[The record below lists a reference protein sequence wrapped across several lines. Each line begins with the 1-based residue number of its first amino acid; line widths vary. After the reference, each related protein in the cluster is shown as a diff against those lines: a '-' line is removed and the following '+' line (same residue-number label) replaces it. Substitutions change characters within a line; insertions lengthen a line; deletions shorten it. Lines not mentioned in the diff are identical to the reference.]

1 MAEPFSSG
9 AATVIAVNSGT
20 TTSVISVGLTTL
32 FIGWFGS
39 AGAEVM
45 MLILSAIAGC
55 SIGLSGQNKNY
66 IESILFIIR
75 GILLSVVLAKAL
87 SFTIVTWYPSVDSPF
102 LPTVIAF
109 LLGFSVDNIPMYIRG
124 TLAFLVQKV
133 KGGRSND
140 Q

>member
-1 MAEPFSSG
+1 MPEP
-9 AATVIAVNSGT
+9 VMT
-20 TTSVISVGLTTL
+20 TTGAIGTASASTFSVGLVTL
-32 FIGWFGS
+32 FVGWFGS

-66 IESILFIIR
+66 VESILFIIR

-102 LPTVIAF
+102 LPTIIAF
-109 LLGFSVDNIPMYIRG
+109 LLGFSVDSIPMYIRG

-140 Q
+140 

>member
-1 MAEPFSSG
+1 MPEP
-9 AATVIAVNSGT
+9 VIT
-20 TTSVISVGLTTL
+20 TTGAIGTASASTFSVGLTTL

-45 MLILSAIAGC
+45 MLILAAIAGC

-66 IESILFIIR
+66 VESILFFIR

-133 KGGRSND
+133 KGGISND
-140 Q
+140 K

>member
-1 MAEPFSSG
+1 MPEP
-9 AATVIAVNSGT
+9 VIT
-20 TTSVISVGLTTL
+20 TTGAISTASASTFSVGLTTL

-66 IESILFIIR
+66 VESILFILR

-124 TLAFLVQKV
+124 TLTFLVQKV

>member
-1 MAEPFSSG
+1 MPEP
-9 AATVIAVNSGT
+9 VMT
-20 TTSVISVGLTTL
+20 TTGAIGTASASTFSVGLTTL

-66 IESILFIIR
+66 VESILFIVR

-102 LPTVIAF
+102 LPTIIAF
-109 LLGFSVDNIPMYIRG
+109 LLGFSVDSIPMYIRG
-124 TLAFLVQKV
+124 TLTFLVQKI

-140 Q
+140 

>member
-1 MAEPFSSG
+1 MPEPVITTG
-9 AATVIAVNSGT
+9 AIGT
-20 TTSVISVGLTTL
+20 ASASTFSVGLVTL
-32 FIGWFGS
+32 FVGWFGS

-45 MLILSAIAGC
+45 MLVLSAIAGC

-66 IESILFIIR
+66 VESILFIIR

-109 LLGFSVDNIPMYIRG
+109 LLGFSVDSIPMYIRG

-140 Q
+140 

>member
-1 MAEPFSSG
+1 MPEP
-9 AATVIAVNSGT
+9 VIT
-20 TTSVISVGLTTL
+20 TTGAIGTASASTFSVGLVTL
-32 FIGWFGS
+32 FVGWFGS

-66 IESILFIIR
+66 VESILFIIR

-109 LLGFSVDNIPMYIRG
+109 LLGFSVDSIPMYIRG

-140 Q
+140 K

>member
-1 MAEPFSSG
+1 MPEP
-9 AATVIAVNSGT
+9 VIT
-20 TTSVISVGLTTL
+20 TTGAIGTASASTFSVGLTTL

-66 IESILFIIR
+66 VESILFIIR

-109 LLGFSVDNIPMYIRG
+109 LLGFSVDSIPMYIRG
-124 TLAFLVQKV
+124 TLAFLVQKI

-140 Q
+140 

>member
-1 MAEPFSSG
+1 MPEP
-9 AATVIAVNSGT
+9 VIT
-20 TTSVISVGLTTL
+20 TTGAIGTASASTFSVGLTTL

-66 IESILFIIR
+66 VESILFILR

-109 LLGFSVDNIPMYIRG
+109 LLGFSVDSIPMYIRG

-133 KGGRSND
+133 KGGRAND
-140 Q
+140 

>member
-1 MAEPFSSG
+1 MPEP
-9 AATVIAVNSGT
+9 VIT
-20 TTSVISVGLTTL
+20 TTGAIGTASASTFSVGLVTL
-32 FIGWFGS
+32 FVGWFGS

-66 IESILFIIR
+66 VESILFIVR

-109 LLGFSVDNIPMYIRG
+109 LLGFSVDSIPMYIRG

-133 KGGRSND
+133 KGGKSND

>member
-1 MAEPFSSG
+1 MPEP
-9 AATVIAVNSGT
+9 VIT
-20 TTSVISVGLTTL
+20 TTGAIGTASASTFSVGLVTL

-66 IESILFIIR
+66 VESILFIIR

-102 LPTVIAF
+102 LPTIIAF
-109 LLGFSVDNIPMYIRG
+109 LLGFSVDSIPMYIRG
-124 TLAFLVQKV
+124 TLAFLVQKI

-140 Q
+140 

>member
-1 MAEPFSSG
+1 MVEPFSSG

-45 MLILSAIAGC
+45 MLVLSAIAGC

-87 SFTIVTWYPSVDSPF
+87 SFTIITWYPSVDSPF

-109 LLGFSVDNIPMYIRG
+109 LLGFSVDSIPMHIRG
-124 TLAFLVQKV
+124 IVAFLVQRI
-133 KGGRSND
+133 KGEKSND

>member
-1 MAEPFSSG
+1 MPEP
-9 AATVIAVNSGT
+9 VIT
-20 TTSVISVGLTTL
+20 TTGAIGTASASTFSVGLTTW
-32 FIGWFGS
+32 FSGWFGS

-66 IESILFIIR
+66 VESILFIIR

-109 LLGFSVDNIPMYIRG
+109 LLGFSVDSIPMYIRG

>member
-1 MAEPFSSG
+1 MPEP
-9 AATVIAVNSGT
+9 VIT
-20 TTSVISVGLTTL
+20 TTGAISTASASTFSVGLTTL

-66 IESILFIIR
+66 VESILFIVR

-124 TLAFLVQKV
+124 TLTFLVQKV

>member
-1 MAEPFSSG
+1 MPEP
-9 AATVIAVNSGT
+9 VIT
-20 TTSVISVGLTTL
+20 TTGAISTVSASTFSVGLTTL

-66 IESILFIIR
+66 VESILFIIR

-109 LLGFSVDNIPMYIRG
+109 LLGFSVDSIPMYIRG

>member
-1 MAEPFSSG
+1 MPEP
-9 AATVIAVNSGT
+9 VIT
-20 TTSVISVGLTTL
+20 TTGAIGTASASTFSVGLTTL

-66 IESILFIIR
+66 VESILFIIR

-102 LPTVIAF
+102 LPTIIAF
-109 LLGFSVDNIPMYIRG
+109 LLGFSVDSIPMYIRG

-140 Q
+140 

>member
-45 MLILSAIAGC
+45 MLILAAIAGC

-66 IESILFIIR
+66 VESILFIIR

-102 LPTVIAF
+102 LPTIIAF
-109 LLGFSVDNIPMYIRG
+109 LLGFSVDSIPMYIRG

-133 KGGRSND
+133 KGGISND
-140 Q
+140 

>member
-1 MAEPFSSG
+1 MPEP
-9 AATVIAVNSGT
+9 VIT
-20 TTSVISVGLTTL
+20 TTTGAISTASASTFSVGLTTL

-66 IESILFIIR
+66 VESILFIIR

-109 LLGFSVDNIPMYIRG
+109 LLGFSVDSIPMYIRG
-124 TLAFLVQKV
+124 TLAFLIQKV

>member
-1 MAEPFSSG
+1 MPEP
-9 AATVIAVNSGT
+9 VIT
-20 TTSVISVGLTTL
+20 TTGAIGTVSASTFSVGLTTL

-39 AGAEVM
+39 AVAEVM

-66 IESILFIIR
+66 VESILFIIR

-109 LLGFSVDNIPMYIRG
+109 LLGFSVDSIPMYIRG

-140 Q
+140 K

>member
-1 MAEPFSSG
+1 MPEP
-9 AATVIAVNSGT
+9 VIT
-20 TTSVISVGLTTL
+20 TTGAIGTASASTFSVGLTTL

-66 IESILFIIR
+66 VESILFIIR

>member
-1 MAEPFSSG
+1 MPEPVITAG
-9 AATVIAVNSGT
+9 AIT
-20 TTSVISVGLTTL
+20 TTTATSTFSVGLATL
-32 FIGWFGS
+32 FVGWFGS

-45 MLILSAIAGC
+45 MLILAAIAGC

-66 IESILFIIR
+66 VESILFILR

-109 LLGFSVDNIPMYIRG
+109 LLGFSVDSIPMYIRG

>member
-1 MAEPFSSG
+1 MPEP
-9 AATVIAVNSGT
+9 VIT
-20 TTSVISVGLTTL
+20 TTGAIGTASASTFSVGLTTL

-66 IESILFIIR
+66 VESILFILR

-102 LPTVIAF
+102 LPTIIAF

>member
-1 MAEPFSSG
+1 MPEP
-9 AATVIAVNSGT
+9 VIT
-20 TTSVISVGLTTL
+20 TTGAIGTASASTFSVGLVTL
-32 FIGWFGS
+32 FVGWFGS

-66 IESILFIIR
+66 VESILFIIR

-109 LLGFSVDNIPMYIRG
+109 LLGFSVDSIPMYIRG

-133 KGGRSND
+133 KGGKSND
-140 Q
+140 

>member
-1 MAEPFSSG
+1 MPEP
-9 AATVIAVNSGT
+9 VIT
-20 TTSVISVGLTTL
+20 TTGAISTASASTFSVGLTTL

-66 IESILFIIR
+66 VESILFIIR

-124 TLAFLVQKV
+124 TLAFLAQKV

>member
-1 MAEPFSSG
+1 MPEP
-9 AATVIAVNSGT
+9 VIT
-20 TTSVISVGLTTL
+20 TTGTIGTASASTFSVGLTTL

-66 IESILFIIR
+66 VESILFIVR

-102 LPTVIAF
+102 LPTIMAF
-109 LLGFSVDNIPMYIRG
+109 LLGFSVDSIPIYIRG

>member
-1 MAEPFSSG
+1 MPEP
-9 AATVIAVNSGT
+9 VIT
-20 TTSVISVGLTTL
+20 TTGAIGTASASTFSVGLVTL
-32 FIGWFGS
+32 FVGWFGS

-66 IESILFIIR
+66 VESILFIIR

-102 LPTVIAF
+102 LPTIIAF
-109 LLGFSVDNIPMYIRG
+109 LLGFSVDSIPMYIRG
-124 TLAFLVQKV
+124 TLAFLVQKI

-140 Q
+140 

>member
-1 MAEPFSSG
+1 MPEP
-9 AATVIAVNSGT
+9 VIT
-20 TTSVISVGLTTL
+20 TTGAIGTVSASTFSVGLTTL
-32 FIGWFGS
+32 FIGWFGN

-66 IESILFIIR
+66 VESMLFIIR

-102 LPTVIAF
+102 LPTIIAF
-109 LLGFSVDNIPMYIRG
+109 LLGFSVDSIPMYIRG
-124 TLAFLVQKV
+124 TLTFLVQKV

>member
-1 MAEPFSSG
+1 MPEP
-9 AATVIAVNSGT
+9 VIT
-20 TTSVISVGLTTL
+20 TTGAIGTASASTFSVGLTTL

-66 IESILFIIR
+66 VESILFIIR

-87 SFTIVTWYPSVDSPF
+87 SFTIVAWYPSVDSPF

-109 LLGFSVDNIPMYIRG
+109 LLGFSVDSIPVYIRG
-124 TLAFLVQKV
+124 TLTFLAQKV

>member
-1 MAEPFSSG
+1 MPEP
-9 AATVIAVNSGT
+9 VIT
-20 TTSVISVGLTTL
+20 TTGAIGTASASTFSVGLTTL

-66 IESILFIIR
+66 VESILFIVR

-109 LLGFSVDNIPMYIRG
+109 LLGFSVDSIPMYIRG
-124 TLAFLVQKV
+124 ILTFLVQKV

>member
-1 MAEPFSSG
+1 MPEP
-9 AATVIAVNSGT
+9 VIT
-20 TTSVISVGLTTL
+20 TTGAISTTSASTFSVGLTTL

-66 IESILFIIR
+66 VESILFIVR

-124 TLAFLVQKV
+124 TLTFLVQKV

>member
-1 MAEPFSSG
+1 MPEP
-9 AATVIAVNSGT
+9 VIT
-20 TTSVISVGLTTL
+20 TTGAIGTASASTFSVGLVTL

-66 IESILFIIR
+66 VESILFIIR

-102 LPTVIAF
+102 LPTIIAF
-109 LLGFSVDNIPMYIRG
+109 LLGFSVDSIPMYIRG

-140 Q
+140 

>member
-1 MAEPFSSG
+1 MPEP
-9 AATVIAVNSGT
+9 VIT
-20 TTSVISVGLTTL
+20 TTGAISTASASTFSVGLTTL

-66 IESILFIIR
+66 VESILFIVR

-102 LPTVIAF
+102 LPTIIAF
-109 LLGFSVDNIPMYIRG
+109 LLGFSVDSIPMYIRG

>member
-1 MAEPFSSG
+1 MPEP
-9 AATVIAVNSGT
+9 VIT
-20 TTSVISVGLTTL
+20 TTGAIGTASASTFSVGLVTL
-32 FIGWFGS
+32 FVGWFGS

-66 IESILFIIR
+66 VESILFIIR

-109 LLGFSVDNIPMYIRG
+109 LLGFSVDSIPMYIRG

-140 Q
+140 

>member
-1 MAEPFSSG
+1 MPEP
-9 AATVIAVNSGT
+9 VIT
-20 TTSVISVGLTTL
+20 TTGAIGTASVSTFSVGLTTL

-66 IESILFIIR
+66 VESILFIIR

-102 LPTVIAF
+102 LPTIIAF
-109 LLGFSVDNIPMYIRG
+109 LLGFSVDSIPMYIRG

-133 KGGRSND
+133 KGGRAND
-140 Q
+140 

>member
-1 MAEPFSSG
+1 MPEP
-9 AATVIAVNSGT
+9 VIT
-20 TTSVISVGLTTL
+20 TTGAIGTASASTFSVGLTTL

-66 IESILFIIR
+66 VESILFIIR

-87 SFTIVTWYPSVDSPF
+87 SFTIVAWYPSVDSPF

-109 LLGFSVDNIPMYIRG
+109 LLGFSVDSIPMYIRG

-133 KGGRSND
+133 KGGRAND
-140 Q
+140 

>member
-1 MAEPFSSG
+1 MPEP
-9 AATVIAVNSGT
+9 VMT
-20 TTSVISVGLTTL
+20 TTGAIGTASASTFSVGLTTL

-66 IESILFIIR
+66 VESILFIVR

-102 LPTVIAF
+102 LPTIIAF
-109 LLGFSVDNIPMYIRG
+109 LLGFSVDSIPMYIRG
-124 TLAFLVQKV
+124 TLAFLVQKI

-140 Q
+140 

>member
-1 MAEPFSSG
+1 MPEP
-9 AATVIAVNSGT
+9 VIT
-20 TTSVISVGLTTL
+20 TTGAIGTASASTFSVGLVTL
-32 FIGWFGS
+32 FVGWFGS

-66 IESILFIIR
+66 VESILFIVR

-109 LLGFSVDNIPMYIRG
+109 LLGFSVDSIPMYIRG
-124 TLAFLVQKV
+124 TLAFLVQKI
-133 KGGRSND
+133 KGERSND

>member
-87 SFTIVTWYPSVDSPF
+87 SFTIITWYPSVDSPF

-109 LLGFSVDNIPMYIRG
+109 LLGFSVDSIPMYIRG
-124 TLAFLVQKV
+124 TLSFLVQKV

>member
-1 MAEPFSSG
+1 MPEP
-9 AATVIAVNSGT
+9 VIT
-20 TTSVISVGLTTL
+20 TTGAIGTASASTFSVGLTTL

-45 MLILSAIAGC
+45 MLILAAIAGC

-66 IESILFIIR
+66 VESILFIIR

-109 LLGFSVDNIPMYIRG
+109 LLGFSVDSIPMYIRG
-124 TLAFLVQKV
+124 TLAFLVQKI

-140 Q
+140 